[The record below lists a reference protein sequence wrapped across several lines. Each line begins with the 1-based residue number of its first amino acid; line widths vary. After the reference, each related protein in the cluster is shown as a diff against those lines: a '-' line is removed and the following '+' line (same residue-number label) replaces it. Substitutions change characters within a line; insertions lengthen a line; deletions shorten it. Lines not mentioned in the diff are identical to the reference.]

1 MPDQA
6 LVRNSLSRSVEK
18 RCCEAEVED
27 KRRHN
32 REFMRRWR
40 ADPFH
45 LAAEKAKRRERYYA
59 VQKQRKIEHESCSPR
74 VREQTARL
82 YGFCF
87 KRAAVRKI
95 VRLRISENAPD
106 GYVKVRIPYCG
117 HC

>member
-6 LVRNSLSRSVEK
+6 VVRDSLSRFAGK
-18 RCCEAEVED
+18 GCCEAEVED
-27 KRRHN
+27 KRRQN
-32 REFMRRWR
+32 REYMRRWR
-40 ADPFH
+40 TDPFH
-45 LAAEKAKRRERYYA
+45 LAEEKAKRRERYYA
-59 VQKQRKIEHESCSPR
+59 VQKQRKIERESSSPR

-82 YGFCF
+82 CGFCF

-95 VRLRISENAPD
+95 VRLRISDNAPD